1 MKNARLVAIPLVLFL
16 LLVVFLFK
24 GLFSDPRELDSQVK
38 DKVLPAFSLPDLM
51 QPDITYTP
59 ESLKGQVTLLNVW
72 GVWCVTCAVE
82 MPYLTELK
90 NEKGVHIVGLYFDQD
105 LDPDFGTKT
114 LNRVQQEVT
123 SMLSRYGNPYAFN
136 IFDVYRDTSLD
147 LGVTGAPEHFVIDTQ
162 GVIRMHHIGDINERV
177 WKNKVGPLYNQLVA
191 EASTSR
197 TDSASVST
205 TSNKDT
211 KTNTIVTGEEV
222 K

>member
-1 MKNARLVAIPLVLFL
+1 MKNARLVVIPLVLFL

-114 LNRVQQEVT
+114 LNRVQQEVR

-147 LGVTGAPEHFVIDTQ
+147 LGVTGAPEHFVIDAQ

-177 WKNKVGPLYNQLVA
+177 WKNKVGPLYNRLVA
-191 EASTSR
+191 DASTGKF
-197 TDSASVST
+197 DSNSDKTST
-205 TSNKDT
+205 STNANA
-211 KTNTIVTGEEV
+211 NTISAEV